1 MRIKN
6 IHEAIRL
13 GEYSFEPT
21 EVEDSTFD
29 PTGAMPGTKK
39 KLSVLVARAEAG
51 LPLWNGNDRSD
62 YDEED
67 PLPTAADRRSA
78 SSEADS

>member
-1 MRIKN
+1 MQIKN

-13 GEYSFEPT
+13 GEYGFEP
-21 EVEDSTFD
+21 EEAEDSSFD
-29 PTGAMPGTKK
+29 PTGAMPGTNE

-62 YDEED
+62 YDEEV
-67 PLPTAADRRSA
+67 PLSTASNRRSA
-78 SSEADS
+78 SSKADS